1 MRDLDT
7 SSSATDSVDLRAHCQ
22 TRYFKGHDRYPL
34 WCEITRQCLA
44 RGPGPANLLKPED
57 IQDQIDVWI
66 DEATADSKLEEGK
79 EELKAFCEFS
89 NRVSDATKDLRSV
102 V

>member
-1 MRDLDT
+1 M
-7 SSSATDSVDLRAHCQ
+7 
-22 TRYFKGHDRYPL
+22 
-34 WCEITRQCLA
+34 
-44 RGPGPANLLKPED
+44 LKPED